1 MIGSPLVRLMFNHLC
16 RDLIIELFPLKKLC
30 CLVVLFLGM
39 IFIIG
44 MMGNDNADGKETNF
58 MVGV

>member
-1 MIGSPLVRLMFNHLC
+1 MQGLNYRIIPIEKALLSGS
-16 RDLIIELFPLKKLC
+16 I
-30 CLVVLFLGM
+30 FLGM